1 MIYEISETV
10 LVFIKEIMFLSLLD
24 IVLQTFELWDLLHLH
39 PVRKQVTEIKKR
51 PDGACGNS
59 EKE

>member
-39 PVRKQVTEIKKR
+39 PVRKQVTEIKKTT
-51 PDGACGNS
+51 
-59 EKE
+59 